1 MYAKQSYKK
10 SLGVLVVQPKL
21 KKIVKIVN
29 DRLVKSRQELLNI
42 PYELILLIQSF
53 GLRNLQVRSFIMSYS
68 QYN

>member
-29 DRLVKSRQELLNI
+29 DGLVKSRQELLNI
-42 PYELILLIQSF
+42 PHECIFLI
-53 GLRNLQVRSFIMSYS
+53 
-68 QYN
+68 